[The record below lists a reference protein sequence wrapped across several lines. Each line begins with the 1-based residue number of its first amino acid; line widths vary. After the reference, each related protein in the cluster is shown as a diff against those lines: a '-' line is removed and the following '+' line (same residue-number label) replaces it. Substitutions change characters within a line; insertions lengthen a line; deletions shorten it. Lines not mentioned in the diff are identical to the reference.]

1 MKTYI
6 YRGKKIFVGEFKRG
20 CYSTVWVD
28 SSGALHRV
36 ALIKLPIRRT
46 PEIAQL
52 DLDLFARERKLKELD
67 LSAHARK
74 LKEAE

>member
-1 MKTYI
+1 MKAYI
-6 YRGKKIFVGEFKRG
+6 YHGKKIFVGEFKRG

-36 ALIKLPIRRT
+36 ALSKLPIRRT